1 VLVTFQ
7 SVPAVGGWLK
17 RCRGRFFVATAVINR
32 PIHLGAFWRF
42 VDTKPVETMES
53 VEEAER
59 TLKRAPFF
67 PFF

>member
-1 VLVTFQ
+1 VAETL
-7 SVPAVGGWLK
+7 LK
-17 RCRGRFFVATAVINR
+17 RYRGRLFVSTAVINR